1 MASIIVGLGATVAN
15 WKPMATTS
23 FSGFIGAL
31 LGSTVGELLT
41 RWAVRVDP
49 ITLGPNDHHSHLRG
63 SVRSQE
69 PLTLPQNSIGSLRGD
84 VRPDWCQ
91 TGPNFQTYSVF
102 RDLCRAVRVDPI
114 TLGPNDH
121 HSHLRGSVRSQE
133 PLTLPQ
139 NSIGSLRG
147 DVRPD
152 WCQTGPNFQTY
163 SVFRDLC
170 RAVRVD
176 PITLGPNDHHSH
188 LRGSV
193 RSQEPLTLPQNSIGS
208 LRGDVRPDWCQTG
221 PNFQTYSVFRELCRA
236 VRVDPITLGPNDH
249 HSHLRG
255 SVRSQE
261 PLTLPQNAIGSLR
274 GDVRPDLCQSG
285 LSNISAGSV

>member
-1 MASIIVGLGATVAN
+1 MSNRVSSLSKSIGSIRDSFRKTTTTAT
-15 WKPMATTS
+15 S
-23 FSGFIGAL
+23 R
-31 LGSTVGELLT
+31 GELAVGS
-41 RWAVRVDP
+41 RWPCSKIPSGTSVATSDPTGARRVRISRRTLAVRVDP

-208 LRGDVRPDWCQTG
+208 LRGDVRPDWCRR
-221 PNFQTYSVFRELCRA
+221 VRILRL
-236 VRVDPITLGPNDH
+236 VRV
-249 HSHLRG
+249 
-255 SVRSQE
+255 
-261 PLTLPQNAIGSLR
+261 A
-274 GDVRPDLCQSG
+274 
-285 LSNISAGSV
+285 